1 MHGLMI
7 FSGLFGALAVIFWFF
22 GQPIWS
28 LLNVPRQLNQLWQ
41 GVAVRRNHAIEHA
54 TVNVLE
60 ERYGSQ
66 LVDGC
71 ATTEGFRIRA
81 AIDPALL
88 LDAAREGLLRLQRGE
103 RSMAIYRRCATAL
116 SFCFLTVASIGLGMV
131 AFLDMLSSTS
141 IFLALTI
148 AGALTPKL
156 SPLFQ
161 RFFTTSLDVKGMSIG
176 AIELVPPTLFMGLSF
191 AAGGAEFAVRTKPA
205 RRIYQPPYRYG
216 ERVPVYVPVE
226 NNTRQR

>member
-1 MHGLMI
+1 MIVMI
-7 FSGLFGALAVIFWFF
+7 FSGLFGALALLFLVLR
-22 GQPIWS
+22 QSLWS
-28 LLNVPRQLNQLWQ
+28 VLNVPRQVGQLVH
-41 GVAVRRNHAIEHA
+41 GLAVRRNHAIEHA

-88 LDAAREGLLRLQRGE
+88 LDAAREGLLRLQRGD
-103 RSMAIYRRCATAL
+103 RALAIHGRCTTAL
-116 SFCFLTVASIGLGMV
+116 LISYLVVSGSLISLLATTNTVSPQNLALVLVLTVA
-131 AFLDMLSSTS
+131 A
-141 IFLALTI
+141 
-148 AGALTPKL
+148 TPKISRL
-156 SPLFQ
+156 VQ
-161 RFFTTSLDVKGMSIG
+161 RFLTTSLDVKGMTIG
-176 AIELVPPTLFMGLSF
+176 AIELVPPTLFMGL
-191 AAGGAEFAVRTKPA
+191 ALDGGGAEFAVRTKPE

-226 NNTRQR
+226 NRERGR